1 MILVLMFEGRVDT
14 SNIRD
19 GQNVLNA
26 SSLDGIAN
34 AALPTKSPRAGFFV
48 IIFLLFFFHI
58 GNSVGNGT
66 GNTTVDAEDV
76 LIDDG
81 RQGHAVE
88 GLVGG
93 LPHAVSQLVAEPIAA
108 LPQET
113 ADAVVLLP
121 VWNNLFRVSQ
131 VMDGRQVQN

>member
-1 MILVLMFEGRVDT
+1 MILVLVLEGRVDT
-14 SNIRD
+14 GNVRD

-26 SSLDGIAN
+26 SSLYGIAN
-34 AALPTKSPRAGFFV
+34 AALPTKSSSAGFV
-48 IIFLLFFFHI
+48 VIFLLFFFHI

-66 GNTTVDAEDV
+66 GNTTVNAEDV
-76 LIDDG
+76 LVDDG